1 MFNIKI
7 GKPCYFKFWKH
18 TFCRYA
24 GYSSCF
30 RKEAGSHGRDTLGI
44 FGVHQIEKVG
54 QFCITSTKD
63 NDSWDMHEEMLKNSE
78 EFYKAV

>member
-1 MFNIKI
+1 
-7 GKPCYFKFWKH
+7 
-18 TFCRYA
+18 
-24 GYSSCF
+24 
-30 RKEAGSHGRDTLGI
+30 
-44 FGVHQIEKVG
+44 VG